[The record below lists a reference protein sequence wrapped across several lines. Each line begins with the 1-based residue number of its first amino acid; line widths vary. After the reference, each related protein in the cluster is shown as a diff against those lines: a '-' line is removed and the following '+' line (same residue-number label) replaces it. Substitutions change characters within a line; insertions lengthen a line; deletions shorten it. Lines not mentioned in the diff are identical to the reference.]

1 MVDEL
6 PTVWYCYYTSFNS
19 TLVSLMVYLQKYNLK
34 HFRFYFD
41 TKNSL
46 TTFSQT
52 GDAGHVKLKFVDW

>member
-1 MVDEL
+1 
-6 PTVWYCYYTSFNS
+6 
-19 TLVSLMVYLQKYNLK
+19 MVYLQKYNLK